1 MNYKIQWQP
10 AEILRIRLII
20 KLETDKINQH
30 LFKLEATWMDLIAEI
45 IKRKNYTPTD
55 ALDIIK
61 QLITDI
67 ITYEKL
73 LYK

>member
-1 MNYKIQWQP
+1 
-10 AEILRIRLII
+10 
-20 KLETDKINQH
+20 
-30 LFKLEATWMDLIAEI
+30 MDLVEI
-45 IKRKNYTPTD
+45 IKRKNATPTD

-73 LYK
+73 AQMAISRYSKPSRGKTVSKLT

>member
-1 MNYKIQWQP
+1 MI
-10 AEILRIRLII
+10 
-20 KLETDKINQH
+20 
-30 LFKLEATWMDLIAEI
+30 LIAEI
-45 IKRKNYTPTD
+45 IKRKNATSPTD

-73 LYK
+73 ARNERFR